1 MIGSPTK
8 AIRVFPSVL
17 LINRSMH
24 VLMNM
29 RNQLKRGRWL
39 KRGLLAAIALPAAF
53 SLQAAVSMRAAEVIP
68 PDPRLPRIAPLEPDA
83 AIKAFEVAPGYRVEL
98 VAAEPLVVDPV
109 AFCFDSLGRLVVVE
123 MRDYSERPNDRMGRL
138 RRLTDTDGDGQMDE
152 VETLA
157 EGLSWPTAVACWGD
171 GYLVAAAPD
180 ILFIGEPK
188 DGQLAAPELWFT
200 GFHRSNVQGLV
211 NSLRWGPDNRIHGAT
226 SSSGADIKPAAD
238 AADPLALGR
247 RDFAIEPLSREFEAV
262 PGGGQHGMVFNAW
275 GDKFVCSNSDHLQQ
289 VLMVAGSSGTLSATP
304 PMRRSIATDGPQA
317 DVYRAS
323 PVEPWRVLRTELRIS
338 GAVPGVVEGGG
349 RAAGYFT
356 GATGVYVYDGDQW
369 FDEPVDQALVC
380 DVGSNLVHRKRLTA
394 DGVWW
399 EGTRI
404 DKQNELLR
412 STDIWFRPVQLG
424 NGPDGA
430 LYIADMYREVIEHP
444 ASLPPEIKKHLDLN
458 SGNDRGRIWRLVA
471 TDRPLR
477 REVEPLEN
485 FDSAA
490 LVPVLDHPN
499 AWHRRTAAR
508 LLYQRQAT
516 EVIPQL
522 RTLVREGKT
531 AAGRL
536 QAMQT
541 LAGLPSG
548 LDAATVQAAWKDAH
562 PRVRGWAVRFAG
574 GGAELPLSDEKI
586 AAAGSDPSIHVR
598 FQLALHADTL
608 VEDESTR
615 AALLWQIATKDPNDA
630 WIRWAVEGSLGSAA
644 DAFLDRLAEQT
655 QAIPAADRQAWLR
668 ATVCQLLHTDED
680 GISNLV
686 RRLEGTEE
694 ESATRNQLMGAIA
707 AELRGLSASE
717 RGRPLAEWIRTAI
730 DASAAESNSKDPAS
744 LSLEDRLALLQWSL
758 PADATRELLIELLHP
773 SEPIR
778 VQQLALQRLVGSD
791 AASLKLVLERLGE
804 LTPGVRETAWGV
816 LKGQRQGL
824 NVVAAAVLDGSLEP
838 RAVPAD
844 VQTLLTDRGN
854 AELQKRLAEGSA
866 AMPETVPA
874 EVMKKYVAAA
884 NTPGDAT
891 AGLATFKRI
900 CAACHRAGGEGRA
913 VGPDLRSVTEKSNEQ
928 ILIAILDPNREVDLR
943 FQTVV
948 LETASG
954 QILSGVV
961 ESETDASVS
970 IVDSQ
975 GVRTT
980 VPRGE
985 IEQLRATGR
994 SLMPEGLH
1002 KEIPPEVLRDL
1013 LVFLRSAQS

>member
-1 MIGSPTK
+1 M
-8 AIRVFPSVL
+8 RVLKNKQVS
-17 LINRSMH
+17 RSQRGH
-24 VLMNM
+24 F
-29 RNQLKRGRWL
+29 LKRALWVA
-39 KRGLLAAIALPAAF
+39 LAIPAAL
-53 SLQAAVSMRAAEVIP
+53 SLQAAVSMQAADGVSG
-68 PDPRLPRIAPLEPDA
+68 DPRLPRIEPLEPAEA
-83 AIKAFEVAPGYRVEL
+83 AKTFDVAPGYRVEL

-109 AFCFDSLGRLVVVE
+109 AFCFDALGRLVVVE
-123 MRDYSERPNDRMGRL
+123 MRDYSERPNDHMGRL

-152 VETLA
+152 AETLA

-180 ILFIGEPK
+180 ILYIGEPK
-188 DGQLAAPELWFT
+188 DGEPVEPELWFT
-200 GFHRSNVQGLV
+200 GFRRSNVQGLV

-226 SSSGADIKPAAD
+226 SSSGADVQAAD
-238 AADPLALGR
+238 SANALPLGR

-289 VLMVAGSSGTLSATP
+289 VLMVAGSEGVLSATP
-304 PMRRSIATDGPQA
+304 PMRRSIAVDGPQA

-323 PVEPWRVLRTELRIS
+323 PVEPWRVLRTELRVS

-369 FDEPVDQALVC
+369 FDEETDLALVC
-380 DVGSNLVHRKRLTA
+380 DVGSNLVHRKRLTP

-404 DKQNELLR
+404 DKETELLR
-412 STDIWFRPVQLG
+412 SSDIWFRPVQLG

-430 LYIADMYREVIEHP
+430 VYIADMYREVIEHP
-444 ASLPPEIKKHLDLN
+444 ASLPPQIKQHLDLN
-458 SGNDRGRIWRLVA
+458 SGNDRGRIWRLVK

-477 REVEPLEN
+477 REVEPLET
-485 FDSAA
+485 FTSAE

-508 LLYQRQAT
+508 LLYERQPQ

-522 RTLVREGKT
+522 RALVREGKT

-541 LAGLPSG
+541 LAGLPGG
-548 LDAATVQAAWKDAH
+548 LDGATVKAAWNDTY
-562 PRVRGWAVRFAG
+562 PRVRSWAVRFAG
-574 GGAELPLSDEKI
+574 GGAELPLEVEQI
-586 AAAGSDPSIHVR
+586 AAAGSDDSIHVR

-608 VEDESTR
+608 VEDEATR
-615 AALLWQIATKDPNDA
+615 AALLWEVARQNPSDA

-644 DAFLDRLAEQT
+644 DAFLDRLAKPAE
-655 QAIPAADRQAWLR
+655 AIPAADRAAWLR

-680 GISNLV
+680 GIESLV
-686 RRLEGTEE
+686 RRLEATEA
-694 ESATRNQLMGAIA
+694 ESAERNQLMGAIA
-707 AELRGLSASE
+707 AELRGLSASK
-717 RGRPLAEWIRTAI
+717 RGRPLAEWISTAL
-730 DASAAESNSKDPAS
+730 DPTALEPSDSKDRAS
-744 LSLEDRLALLQWSL
+744 LSLENRLALLQWSL
-758 PADATRELLIELLHP
+758 PAEETRELLVELLHP
-773 SEPIR
+773 SQPIG
-778 VQQLALQRLVGSD
+778 VQKLAMQRLVGND
-791 AASLKLVLERLGE
+791 AASLELVLDSLGE
-804 LTPGVRETAWGV
+804 LTPGVREAAWGV

-824 NVVAAAVLDGSLEP
+824 NLVAAAVIDGSLEP

-844 VQTLLTDRGN
+844 VQTLLNDRGD
-854 AELQKRLAEGSA
+854 AELQKRLAEGAVVMTESVP
-866 AMPETVPA
+866 PEILQ
-874 EVMKKYVAAA
+874 KYTAVA

-891 AGLATFKRI
+891 AGRETFKRI
-900 CAACHRAGGEGRA
+900 CAACHRAGGEGQA
-913 VGPDLRSVTEKSNEQ
+913 VGPDLRSVLEKSNEQ
-928 ILIAILDPNREVDLR
+928 LLIAILDPNREVDLR

-980 VPRGE
+980 VPRGD

-1013 LVFLRSAQS
+1013 LAFLRASQS

>member
-1 MIGSPTK
+1 MQ
-8 AIRVFPSVL
+8 
-17 LINRSMH
+17 

-29 RNQLKRGRWL
+29 RSYWL
-39 KRGLLAAIALPAAF
+39 KRGLLAALALPAAI
-53 SLQAAVSMRAAEVIP
+53 SLQTAISMQAAEVP
-68 PDPRLPRIAPLEPDA
+68 PTDPRLPRIDPLEPDA
-83 AIKAFEVAPGYRVEL
+83 AVKAFDVAPGYRIEL

-109 AFCFDSLGRLVVVE
+109 AFCFDARGRLVVVE

-180 ILFIGEPK
+180 ILFIGEPEGGK
-188 DGQLAAPELWFT
+188 PKAPELWFT

-226 SSSGADIKPAAD
+226 SSSGADVKPAAD
-238 AADPLALGR
+238 SADPLPLGR
-247 RDFAIEPLSREFEAV
+247 RDFAIEPLTREFEAV

-289 VLMVAGSSGTLSATP
+289 VLMVAGSSGPVSYTP

-323 PVEPWRVLRTELRIS
+323 PVEPWRVLRTELRVS

-369 FDEPVDQALVC
+369 FDEEVDQALVC
-380 DVGSNLVHRKRLTA
+380 DVGSNLVHRKQLTA

-399 EGTRI
+399 AGTRI
-404 DKQNELLR
+404 DKESELLR
-412 STDIWFRPVQLG
+412 SSDIWFRPVQLG

-477 REVEPLEN
+477 RGVEPLDEL
-485 FDSAA
+485 DSAA
-490 LVPVLDHPN
+490 LVAVLDHPN

-508 LLYQRQAT
+508 LLYQRQAKD
-516 EVIPQL
+516 VIPQL
-522 RTLVREGKT
+522 RTLVREGQT
-531 AAGRL
+531 PAGRL

-548 LDAATVQAAWKDAH
+548 LDAATLQAAWKDSY
-562 PRVRGWAVRFAG
+562 PRVRSWAVRFAG
-574 GGAELPLSDEKI
+574 GGAELPLSEAQI

-598 FQLALHADTL
+598 FQLALHADSL
-608 VEDESTR
+608 VDSDSTR
-615 AALLWQIATKDPNDA
+615 AALLWQIATKNPSDA

-644 DAFLDRLAEQT
+644 DAFLDQLSAAT
-655 QAIPAADRQAWLR
+655 QQIPATDRQAWLR
-668 ATVCQLLHTDED
+668 ATVCQLLHSDED
-680 GISNLV
+680 GIPSLV
-686 RRLEGTEE
+686 RRLEGTEK
-694 ESATRNQLMGAIA
+694 ESAARSQLLGAIA
-707 AELRGLSASE
+707 AELRGLSASD
-717 RGRPLAEWIRTAI
+717 RGRELAEWIRNEI
-730 DASAAESNSKDPAS
+730 DASATGSVDSKDPAA

-758 PADATRELLIELLHP
+758 PAEATRELLTELLHP

-778 VQQLALQRLVGSD
+778 VQQLALQRLVGGD
-791 AASLKLVLERLGE
+791 PESLKLVLERLGE
-804 LTPGVRETAWGV
+804 LTPGVRDTAWSA

-844 VQTLLTDRGN
+844 VQTLLKDRGD

-866 AMPETVPA
+866 PMPETVPA
-874 EVMKKYVAAA
+874 EVMQQYVAAA
-884 NTPGDAT
+884 NAPGDAT

-913 VGPDLRSVTEKSNEQ
+913 VGPDLRSVLEKSNEQ

-975 GVRTT
+975 GLRTT
-980 VPRGE
+980 VPRDE

-1013 LVFLRSAQS
+1013 LVFLRSSGS

>member
-1 MIGSPTK
+1 MMRAVSFRIT
-8 AIRVFPSVL
+8 
-17 LINRSMH
+17 NRQAMQVS
-24 VLMNM
+24 MNM
-29 RNQLKRGRWL
+29 RSHWL
-39 KRGLLAAIALPAAF
+39 KRGLLAALVVPGAFALQTAISPPTAV
-53 SLQAAVSMRAAEVIP
+53 SLQAAEESG
-68 PDPRLPRIAPLEPDA
+68 DPRLPRIDPLEPDA
-83 AIKAFEVAPGYRVEL
+83 ALKAFDVAPGYRVEL

-109 AFCFDSLGRLVVVE
+109 AFCFDARGRLVVVE

-180 ILFIGEPK
+180 ILYIGEPQG
-188 DGQLAAPELWFT
+188 GQPTPPELWFT

-226 SSSGADIKPAAD
+226 SSSGADVEPAAD
-238 AADPLALGR
+238 SAEPLPLGR

-304 PMRRSIATDGPQA
+304 PMRRSIAVDGPQA

-323 PVEPWRVLRTELRIS
+323 PVEPWRVLRTELRMS

-369 FDEPVDQALVC
+369 FDEQVDQALVC

-404 DKQNELLR
+404 DKESELLR
-412 STDIWFRPVQLG
+412 SSDIWFRPVQLG

-430 LYIADMYREVIEHP
+430 VYIADMYREVIEHP
-444 ASLPPEIKKHLDLN
+444 KSLPPEIKKHLDLN

-471 TDRPLR
+471 TDRPIR
-477 REVEPLEN
+477 RHVEPLDDM
-485 FDSAA
+485 DSAA
-490 LVPVLDHPN
+490 LVAVLDHPN

-508 LLYQRQAT
+508 LLYERQAK

-531 AAGRL
+531 PAGRL

-548 LDAATVQAAWKDAH
+548 IDAETLQAAWKDSY
-562 PRVRGWAVRFAG
+562 PRVRSWAVRFAG
-574 GGAELPLSDEKI
+574 GGAELPLSEKEI

-608 VEDESTR
+608 VKDEAAR
-615 AALLWQIATKDPNDA
+615 AALLWQIASKDPSDP

-644 DAFLDRLAEQT
+644 DAFLEQLT
-655 QAIPAADRQAWLR
+655 EHQQEIAATHRPDWLR
-668 ATVCQLLHTDED
+668 ATVCQLVHTDED
-680 GISNLV
+680 GIQSLV
-686 RRLEGTEE
+686 RRLEMTEA
-694 ESATRNQLMGAIA
+694 ESAERNQLMGAIA
-707 AELRGLSASE
+707 AELRGLSASK
-717 RGRPLAEWIRTAI
+717 RGRPLAEWIRTAV
-730 DASAAESNSKDPAS
+730 DPSAAESGDGKAPGA
-744 LSLEDRLALLQWSL
+744 LSFENRLALLKWSM
-758 PADATRELLIELLHP
+758 PADATRELLVELLHP

-778 VQQLALQRLVGSD
+778 VQQLAMQQLVGND
-791 AASLKLVLERLGE
+791 PASLKLVLQRLGE

-824 NVVAAAVLDGSLEP
+824 NVVAAAVMDGSLEP

-844 VQTLLTDRGN
+844 VQTLLKDRGD

-866 AMPETVPA
+866 PMPETVPA
-874 EVMKKYVAAA
+874 EILQQYVAAA

-980 VPRGE
+980 VPRGD

-994 SLMPEGLH
+994 SLMPEGLY

-1013 LVFLRSAQS
+1013 LAFLRAAQS